1 MTGKI
6 IGAVIVLTALVGGV
20 ALYWLQVYGFY
31 DTVEASG
38 AKDDV
43 QLTLLVT
50 GEPEPILYENFKAID
65 ADSSP
70 IRYRACFTTK
80 MSEALLTETYEM
92 VEHAEP
98 RNAPEWFD
106 CFDAKEIGVAL
117 EQGEALA
124 FMGQKEVIYGIDRLV
139 AIMPDGRGFVWHEIN
154 ECGEIAF
161 DGDPLPAHCPAK
173 PED

>member
-6 IGAVIVLTALVGGV
+6 IGVIIVLTALVGGV

-31 DTVEASG
+31 DEVQASG

-50 GEPEPILYENFKAID
+50 GEPEPILYDNFQAID

-70 IRYRACFTTK
+70 IRYRACFTTE
-80 MSEALLTETYEM
+80 MSAPLLTETYEM

-98 RNAPEWFD
+98 RNAPGWFD
-106 CFDAKEIGVAL
+106 CFDAKEIGRAL

-124 FMGQKEVIYGIDRLV
+124 FIGQREVIYGIDRLV
-139 AIMPDGRGFVWHEIN
+139 AILPDGRGFVWHEIN
-154 ECGEIAF
+154 ACGEIAF
-161 DGDPLPAHCPAK
+161 DGDPLPAHCPPK
-173 PED
+173 PEE